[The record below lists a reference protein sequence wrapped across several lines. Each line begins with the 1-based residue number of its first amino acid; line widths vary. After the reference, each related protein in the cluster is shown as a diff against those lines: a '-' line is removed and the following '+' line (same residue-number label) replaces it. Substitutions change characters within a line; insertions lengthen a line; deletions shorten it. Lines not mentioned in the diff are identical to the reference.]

1 MAACLRMVLESLG
14 VVKTE
19 EELRVLTDSNFD
31 SEYFPGGAEA
41 HRVVDT
47 AKQLG
52 FSNTSKNNL
61 SLQELVGVLIE
72 GRFPI
77 VQLAVR
83 LVPNTPLQTHAAV
96 VVEINQN
103 GVLLFDPVRGEIVHS
118 QDEFNEM
125 WQLRRGL
132 AILIE

>member
-31 SEYFPGGAEA
+31 SQYFPGGAEA
-41 HRVVDT
+41 HRVVDA

-52 FSNTSKNNL
+52 FSNTTKNNL
-61 SLQELVGVLIE
+61 TLQELVGVLIE

-77 VQLAVR
+77 VQIAIR
-83 LVPNTPLQTHAAV
+83 LKPHTPLQTHAV
-96 VVEINQN
+96 VVAAISQE
-103 GVLLFDPVRGEIVHS
+103 GVLIFDPVRGEIVHS
-118 QDEFNEM
+118 QNEFDEM

>member
-1 MAACLRMVLESLG
+1 MA
-14 VVKTE
+14 VKTE

-31 SEYFPGGAEA
+31 SEYFPGGTEA
-41 HRVVDT
+41 HRAVDA

-52 FSNTSKNNL
+52 FPNTSKNNL
-61 SLQELVGVLIE
+61 TLQELVGVLIE

-77 VQLAVR
+77 VYVAIR
-83 LVPNTPLQTHAAV
+83 LHPSTPLQTHAVV
-96 VVEINQN
+96 VVEINQE
-103 GVLLFDPVRGEIVHS
+103 GVLILDPVRGEILHS